1 MTHLL
6 IILPLLILSLFPPT
20 CLAQPASPGAPSD
33 PNNASYY
40 GGAAQLDSIVVTASK
55 LPQTKGNVTQ
65 KVDIITQKTLDQMVL
80 ENRNIAEALK
90 YEPGIFVNVLS
101 RNDANWG
108 SYGGL
113 GPKYNTYL
121 LDGLPIDS
129 FVDPQ
134 ALDPWALARIETQ
147 KGPASVL
154 YPNYLSQDFAGNQS
168 PLAGTTNFILK
179 ERTFDPQTRGS
190 LDYGSYNTGTAHGI
204 GQYRIDNLHFYVGGW
219 GEKSDYTNYG
229 TKDSWLHILDNP
241 DYAKLKLFGRATYYF
256 GGDENHKL
264 SIFGNQTWHDGNVGR
279 PNRLFDNNYSIA
291 NANYYNEINN
301 YVTAQVKAG
310 YRNYDRTWTEDNFPN
325 LSLNSNNGVEQ
336 KIFPA
341 DASLSIKH
349 MENSVL
355 TFGTDFQYGTYRTFS
370 KPVAERM
377 ILGNDASAYQ
387 SGLYLQEEYY
397 WNNWILRAGGRYN
410 WTWQNYDLIGGTVP
424 AIDSQSWNKPLWS
437 AGARYNFSEDLSFYG
452 NAGSSFLVPGIKSI
466 GGTLRPE
473 DLGMPGKNGQLP
485 NPSLSPETGLGT
497 DLGIDYQPIQSVKLS
512 LRGFGNMLDN
522 AIITNRVSNDPSQS
536 IDVNAGSATS
546 YGVEFEV
553 KHRILPWLQWFANY
567 TYTHS
572 RVGNDIYP
580 DQDGTQIPFV
590 PENMG
595 NVGVILD
602 LPKNFTAA
610 LYVHV
615 SGAIYDSDSMS
626 NRQKFDPYEVLNMKF
641 TKVLTQT
648 DSHYLDLHLDLYNI
662 TNNRYQMPW
671 QFQDPGFSMGGGV
684 EIRF

>member
-1 MTHLL
+1 
-6 IILPLLILSLFPPT
+6 
-20 CLAQPASPGAPSD
+20 
-33 PNNASYY
+33 
-40 GGAAQLDSIVVTASK
+40 
-55 LPQTKGNVTQ
+55 
-65 KVDIITQKTLDQMVL
+65 
-80 ENRNIAEALK
+80 
-90 YEPGIFVNVLS
+90 VLS

-179 ERTFDPQTRGS
+179 ERTLATETRGS
-190 LDYGSYNTGTAHGI
+190 FDYGSYNTATGHGI
-204 GQYRIDNLHFYVGGW
+204 GQYRIGDLHFYVGGW

-229 TKDSWLHILDNP
+229 SPGSWLHILDDP
-241 DYAKLKLFGRATYYF
+241 AYQKAKLYGRATYYLE
-256 GGDENHKL
+256 GKENHKI
-264 SIFGNQTWHDGNVGR
+264 SFFANQSWNDGNVGR
-279 PNRLFDNNYSIA
+279 PNRLFNNNYTIA
-291 NANYYNEINN
+291 NANYSNEINN
-301 YVTAQVKAG
+301 HLTAQVKAG
-310 YRNYDRTWTEDNFPN
+310 YRNYDRSWTEDNFPN

-341 DASLSIKH
+341 DASLSIRH
-349 MENSVL
+349 LENSLL
-355 TFGTDFQYGTYRTFS
+355 TLGSDFQYGTYRTYTTPF
-370 KPVAERM
+370 AQAM
-377 ILGNDASAYQ
+377 LFGNDASAYQ
-387 SGLYLQEEYY
+387 SGIYLQEEYF
-397 WNNWILRAGGRYN
+397 WDQWIFRAGGRYN
-410 WTWQNYDLIGGTVP
+410 WSWQNYNLIGGAVP

-437 AGARYNFSEDLSFYG
+437 AGVRYNFSEELAFYG

-473 DLGMPGKNGQLP
+473 DLGVPGKNGQLP
-485 NPSLSPETGLGT
+485 NPNLSPETGLGT
-497 DLGIDYQPIQSVKLS
+497 DLGIDYQLFKNVKLS

-522 AIITNRVSNDPSQS
+522 AIITNRVSDDPSQS
-536 IDVNAGSATS
+536 LDVNAGSATS

-553 KHRILPWLQWFANY
+553 KHRVLPWLQWFANY

-572 RVGNDIYP
+572 RLGNDLYP
-580 DQDGTQIPFV
+580 DRDGTQIPFV
-590 PENMG
+590 PKNMG
-595 NVGVILD
+595 NVGVIVEF
-602 LPKNFTAA
+602 PKNFTAA
-610 LYVHV
+610 LFMHV
-615 SGAIYDSDSMS
+615 AGAIYDSDSLS
-626 NRQKFDPYEVLNMKF
+626 GRQKFDPYEVLNMKL

-648 DSHYLDLHLDLYNI
+648 NSNYLDLHLDFYNI

-671 QFQDPGFSMGGGV
+671 QFQDPGFSMAGGF